1 MSDKT
6 NASRRNLLRGGLTIL
21 AGTVLASTVARADD
35 DKVDPSS
42 VQYQNT
48 PNNGQKCSTCVNFV
62 APNACKVVSGTIN
75 PNGWCVAY
83 APKGS

>member
-1 MSDKT
+1 MSDEM

-42 VQYQNT
+42 VQYQTT
-48 PNNGQKCSTCVNFV
+48 PNNGQQCSGCVNFL
-62 APNACKVVSGTIN
+62 APNACKVVSGTIL
-75 PNGWCVAY
+75 PNGWCVAF
-83 APKGS
+83 APKS